1 MVLGSDCFFFSV
13 YGGREWHPPYLSWS
27 VISNIRQL
35 AIKCFIQLHF
45 QRGFYV
51 TCWITM
57 WWQSYKEDTY
67 TYTGCGCH
75 IYWLWLSHR
84 FCVNVSNT
92 ELAKNMTRP
101 VIYGILTCIIMKLL
115 IVFWS
120 RKMSGSEKTDDYII
134 GLFIPQCIPP
144 WYFVLFIVFWWLL
157 TGCES
162 RSGVLLFYNAE
173 VFLLLLT
180 GWYATTTRMDH
191 CTTF

>member
-1 MVLGSDCFFFSV
+1 MTSA
-13 YGGREWHPPYLSWS
+13 
-27 VISNIRQL
+27 ISELVRH
-35 AIKCFIQLHF
+35 IKYQTTGNQMFYSAAFPEGFLRNMLNNHVVAEL
-45 QRGFYV
+45 QRGY
-51 TCWITM
+51 I
-57 WWQSYKEDTY
+57 Y
-67 TYTGCGCH
+67 
-75 IYWLWLSHR
+75 IYWLWLSHILAVAVTS

-162 RSGVLLFYNAE
+162 HSGVLLFYNAE